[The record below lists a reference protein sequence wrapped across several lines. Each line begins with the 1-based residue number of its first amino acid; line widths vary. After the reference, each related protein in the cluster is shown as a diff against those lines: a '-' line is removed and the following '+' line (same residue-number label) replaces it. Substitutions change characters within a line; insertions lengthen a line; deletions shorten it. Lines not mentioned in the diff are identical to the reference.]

1 MIFTLDRPVYREGT
15 IDDRHVLASWDHIS
29 AGSHPGHTPNPFQ
42 SARQT
47 KLFMMKTFVLTT
59 LLAALAHGSPLLTE
73 RQSCP
78 ASGIT
83 TARSTEVLGKFKS
96 ARVIPDSVPEF
107 TPTTDLRVKYGNIN
121 ENLGNEFNVLREAF
135 MYTSLLRPVT

>member
-1 MIFTLDRPVYREGT
+1 
-15 IDDRHVLASWDHIS
+15 
-29 AGSHPGHTPNPFQ
+29 
-42 SARQT
+42 
-47 KLFMMKTFVLTT
+47 MKTFILIF
-59 LLAALAHGSPLLTE
+59 LLPALAWGSPLLAE

-83 TARSTEVLGKFKS
+83 AAISAEVLSKFRS

-121 ENLGNEFNVLREAF
+121 ENLGNEFTVLRESTYY
-135 MYTSLLRPVT
+135 M